1 MTTKQTRGVI
11 LIKSGRVYDQDMNV
25 DLPHIADLLIVD
37 GLIAAVRPGIAQ
49 AVERGEPVAELGAR
63 MIDQTI
69 DATEKLL
76 MPGFVNSHYHSHDVL
91 LKGCFETIPLELW
104 VLSALPPAYP
114 KRSTAEIRA
123 RTLLGALECLRS
135 GMTTVQDLCTI
146 YPFDEEH
153 LEAILQ
159 AYEDIG
165 IRCVFAVQFADKV
178 GAKAV
183 PFWEEVVP
191 LEQRSSLAGS
201 VEPFKGVDLA
211 RLLRDILVSQRNRH
225 PRLTLALGPTSP
237 ERCTPEILTELA
249 DLSDAEKVPVYTH
262 IYESRPMTLIARQ
275 THQSDGGSLI
285 NYLKRV
291 GLLTART
298 SLAHSVWMTPAE
310 IDSIAEGGT
319 NVVLNPVG
327 NLKTRS
333 GVAPIRTYLRKG
345 VNVALGCDNCSCS
358 DSQNMFETMKLFA
371 GLAAVSHPEP
381 GPPTA
386 ADAIRSATIGGARTA
401 GLERR
406 IGALRPGMAADLFI
420 VDLTDPSFVPLNSV
434 ARQIVFTEGGRGVET
449 VIVDGR
455 VVIAD
460 RKITTIDERALRE
473 EVADLMK
480 VLRKDIEAVSR
491 RNDAMLPYLL
501 EAQRRTWEV
510 DIGVNRYV
518 GNADD

>member
-1 MTTKQTRGVI
+1 MATKTTGGVI
-11 LIKSGRVYDQDMNV
+11 LIRNGRVYDHAGDV
-25 DLPHIADLLIVD
+25 DLPPVADALIVD
-37 GLIAAVRPGIAQ
+37 GVIAAIRTGIGR
-49 AVERGEPVAELGAR
+49 AVDRGEVIAELGTRA
-63 MIDQTI
+63 INQTI

-76 MPGFVNSHYHSHDVL
+76 MPGFVNAHYHSHDVL

-104 VLSALPPAYP
+104 LLNALPPAYP

-135 GMTTVQDLCTI
+135 GMTTVQDLATI

-153 LEAILQ
+153 LDAILQ

-165 IRCVFAVQFADKV
+165 IRCVFALQFADMP

-191 LEQRSSLAGS
+191 PEQRGALSGS
-201 VEPFKGVDLA
+201 VEPFQGIDLP
-211 RLLRDILVSQRNRH
+211 RLLRDIVTSQRHRH
-225 PRLTLALGPTSP
+225 PRITLALGPTSP
-237 ERCTPEILTELA
+237 ERCTPELLSKLA
-249 DLSDAEKVPVYTH
+249 DLSGSEEVPVYTH
-262 IYESRPMTLIARQ
+262 IYESRAMTLIARQ
-275 THQSDGGSLI
+275 SHPSDAGSLI
-285 NYLKRV
+285 NYLRRV
-291 GLLTART
+291 GLLTSRMN
-298 SLAHSVWMTPAE
+298 LAHSVWMSPAE
-310 IDSIAEGGT
+310 IDAIAQAGT

-345 VNVALGCDNCSCS
+345 VRVALGCDNCSCS
-358 DSQNMFETMKLFA
+358 DAQNMFQSMKLFA
-371 GLAAVSHPEP
+371 ALAAVTHPEP

-386 ADAIRSATIGGARTA
+386 ADAIWSATIGGARTA
-401 GLERR
+401 GLEER
-406 IGALRPGMAADLFI
+406 IGALRPGMAADLSI
-420 VDLTDPSFVPLNSV
+420 IDLTDPSFVPLNSV
-434 ARQIVFTEGGRGVET
+434 ARQVVFTEGGRGVET

-473 EVADLMK
+473 EVAGLMK
-480 VLRKDIEAVSR
+480 VLRKDIEAVVK
-491 RNDAMLPYLL
+491 RNNAMLPYLM

-510 DIGVNRYV
+510 DIGLNRYV
-518 GNADD
+518 GDASD